1 VFTVSDPT
9 DLQIIK
15 ELNHNCRIK
24 VTQLAQLVHLTPPAV
39 AARIQRLE
47 DAGIIKRYTI
57 EVDLEKMGFMR
68 QVFIQVAVAAQQQSA
83 YRELIQAYRQD
94 IRHHYQTTGDFTH
107 LIEGA
112 FPDQHRLSQFLQA
125 LSMVATYRVID
136 AIDEL
141 F

>member
-1 VFTVSDPT
+1 MSDPT

-68 QVFIQVAVAAQQQSA
+68 QVFIQVAVASQQ
-83 YRELIQAYRQD
+83 
-94 IRHHYQTTGDFTH
+94 
-107 LIEGA
+107 
-112 FPDQHRLSQFLQA
+112 
-125 LSMVATYRVID
+125 
-136 AIDEL
+136 
-141 F
+141 